1 MGGRVLGR
9 ELANM
14 IVDTYLEE
22 GLHYLSLF
30 IIVCITMNLIM
41 MCLFIKQGSSQV
53 INKYKKQLKY
63 EVTLSSDNGISI
75 RDAKQLTTIKDVKT
89 YNYEQL
95 VNASSHTLKSVNTR
109 LSFPRIC
116 LTELQEDTFLLAGY
130 SSMTLIQDFNSKEYK
145 LKEGRLLNKNDENTS
160 NAVISYALAKNNN
173 LSLGDDIQLNTEK
186 GDVSLSV
193 VGIYKNKVGLLS
205 HLKPYNTI
213 FISLSKAQSLS
224 HAGQTVS
231 SVTYYLNKKSH
242 TEGFIKKAQRKP
254 LDWNHLQLTSNDAQ
268 YNACVSIFENIC
280 DKLKMI
286 PLIIL
291 IISSLFLILICHKLF
306 KTHNLSKILIIFM
319 ISFTISCFT
328 SPSLSKYTINTYL
341 SQHDVNMSQ
350 KETRKIK
357 TTYTPRILIES
368 IGITSIMYLET
379 VIIAYKKKISA

>member
-1 MGGRVLGR
+1 MFKGK
-9 ELANM
+9 
-14 IVDTYLEE
+14 E

-30 IIVCITMNLIM
+30 IIVCITMNLTM

-224 HAGQTVS
+224 HAEQTVS

-291 IISSLFLILICHKLF
+291 IIGSLFLMLICHKLF

-368 IGITSIMYLET
+368 VGITSIMYLET

>member
-1 MGGRVLGR
+1 MSKGK
-9 ELANM
+9 
-14 IVDTYLEE
+14 E

-224 HAGQTVS
+224 HAEQTVS

-328 SPSLSKYTINTYL
+328 SPSLSKYTINTYV

>member
-1 MGGRVLGR
+1 MSKGK
-9 ELANM
+9 
-14 IVDTYLEE
+14 E

-75 RDAKQLTTIKDVKT
+75 RGAKQLTTIKDVKT

-224 HAGQTVS
+224 HAEQTVS

>member
-1 MGGRVLGR
+1 MFKGK
-9 ELANM
+9 
-14 IVDTYLEE
+14 E

-30 IIVCITMNLIM
+30 IIVCITMNIIM

-75 RDAKQLTTIKDVKT
+75 RDAKQLTTIKGVKT

-95 VNASSHTLKSVNTR
+95 VNASSHTLKSVNRR

-186 GDVSLSV
+186 GDVSLSI

-224 HAGQTVS
+224 HTEQTVS
-231 SVTYYLNKKSH
+231 SVTYYLNKKSN

-280 DKLKMI
+280 DKLKII

-291 IISSLFLILICHKLF
+291 IIGSLFLILICHKLF

>member
-1 MGGRVLGR
+1 MFKGK
-9 ELANM
+9 
-14 IVDTYLEE
+14 E

-224 HAGQTVS
+224 HAEQTVS

-291 IISSLFLILICHKLF
+291 IIGSLFLMLICHKLF

-379 VIIAYKKKISA
+379 VIITYKKKISA

>member
-1 MGGRVLGR
+1 MFKGK
-9 ELANM
+9 
-14 IVDTYLEE
+14 E

-224 HAGQTVS
+224 HAEQTVS
-231 SVTYYLNKKSH
+231 SVTYYLNKKRH

-291 IISSLFLILICHKLF
+291 IIGSLFLMLICHKLF

>member
-1 MGGRVLGR
+1 MSKGK
-9 ELANM
+9 
-14 IVDTYLEE
+14 E

-95 VNASSHTLKSVNTR
+95 VNASSHALKSVNTR

-116 LTELQEDTFLLAGY
+116 LTELHEDTFLLAGY

-186 GDVSLSV
+186 GDVSFSV

-224 HAGQTVS
+224 HAEQTVS
-231 SVTYYLNKKSH
+231 SVTYYLNKKSN

-254 LDWNHLQLTSNDAQ
+254 LDWKHLQLTSNDAQ

-291 IISSLFLILICHKLF
+291 IIGSLFLILICHKLF
-306 KTHNLSKILIIFM
+306 KTHNLSKILIIFV
-319 ISFTISCFT
+319 ISYTISCFT

-379 VIIAYKKKISA
+379 IIIAYKKKISA

>member
-1 MGGRVLGR
+1 MFKGK
-9 ELANM
+9 
-14 IVDTYLEE
+14 E

-109 LSFPRIC
+109 FSFPRIC
-116 LTELQEDTFLLAGY
+116 LTELQEDAFLLAGY
-130 SSMTLIQDFNSKEYK
+130 SSMMLIQDFNSKEYK

-224 HAGQTVS
+224 HAEQTVS

-291 IISSLFLILICHKLF
+291 IIGSLFLMLICHKLF

-379 VIIAYKKKISA
+379 VIIAYKQKISA

>member
-1 MGGRVLGR
+1 MSKGK
-9 ELANM
+9 
-14 IVDTYLEE
+14 E

-160 NAVISYALAKNNN
+160 NAVISYSLAKNNN

-224 HAGQTVS
+224 HAEQTVS

>member
-1 MGGRVLGR
+1 MFKGKEDL
-9 ELANM
+9 
-14 IVDTYLEE
+14 Y
-22 GLHYLSLF
+22 YLSLF
-30 IIVCITMNLIM
+30 IIVCITMNIIM

-109 LSFPRIC
+109 LSFPRIR
-116 LTELQEDTFLLAGY
+116 LTKLQEDTFLLAGY

-173 LSLGDDIQLNTEK
+173 LSLGDDIQLKTEK
-186 GDVSLSV
+186 GDVSLSI

-213 FISLSKAQSLS
+213 FIALSKAQSLS
-224 HAGQTVS
+224 HTEQTVS
-231 SVTYYLNKKSH
+231 SVTYYLNKNSN

-280 DKLKMI
+280 DKLKII

-291 IISSLFLILICHKLF
+291 IIGSLFLILICHKLF

>member
-1 MGGRVLGR
+1 MFKGK
-9 ELANM
+9 
-14 IVDTYLEE
+14 E

-30 IIVCITMNLIM
+30 IIVCITMNLTM

-116 LTELQEDTFLLAGY
+116 LTELQEDAFLLAGY

-213 FISLSKAQSLS
+213 LISLSKAQSLS
-224 HAGQTVS
+224 HAEQTVS

-291 IISSLFLILICHKLF
+291 IIGSLFLMLICHKLF

>member
-1 MGGRVLGR
+1 MSKGK
-9 ELANM
+9 
-14 IVDTYLEE
+14 E

-116 LTELQEDTFLLAGY
+116 LTELHEDTFLLAGY

-186 GDVSLSV
+186 GDVSFSV

-224 HAGQTVS
+224 HAEQTVS
-231 SVTYYLNKKSH
+231 SVTYYLNKKSN

-291 IISSLFLILICHKLF
+291 IIGSLFLILICHKLF

-328 SPSLSKYTINTYL
+328 SSSLSKYTINTYL

>member
-1 MGGRVLGR
+1 MFKGK
-9 ELANM
+9 
-14 IVDTYLEE
+14 E

-160 NAVISYALAKNNN
+160 NAVISYSLAKNNN

-186 GDVSLSV
+186 GEVSLSV

-224 HAGQTVS
+224 HAEQTVS
-231 SVTYYLNKKSH
+231 SVTYYLNKKSNA
-242 TEGFIKKAQRKP
+242 EGFIKKAQRKP

-291 IISSLFLILICHKLF
+291 IIGSLFLILICHKLF
-306 KTHNLSKILIIFM
+306 KTYNLSKILIIFM

-341 SQHDVNMSQ
+341 SHHDVNMSQ

>member
-1 MGGRVLGR
+1 MSKGK
-9 ELANM
+9 
-14 IVDTYLEE
+14 E

-306 KTHNLSKILIIFM
+306 KTHNLSKVLIIFM

>member
-1 MGGRVLGR
+1 MFKGK
-9 ELANM
+9 
-14 IVDTYLEE
+14 E

-224 HAGQTVS
+224 HAEQTVS

-291 IISSLFLILICHKLF
+291 IISSLFLILICYKLF

>member
-1 MGGRVLGR
+1 MSKGK
-9 ELANM
+9 
-14 IVDTYLEE
+14 E

-95 VNASSHTLKSVNTR
+95 INASSHTLKSVNTR

-186 GDVSLSV
+186 GDVSFSV

-224 HAGQTVS
+224 HAEQTVS
-231 SVTYYLNKKSH
+231 SVTYYLDKNSN

-254 LDWNHLQLTSNDAQ
+254 LDWKHLQLTSNDAQ

-291 IISSLFLILICHKLF
+291 IIGSLFLILICHKLF
-306 KTHNLSKILIIFM
+306 KTHNLSKILVIFM

-328 SPSLSKYTINTYL
+328 SSSLSKYTINTYL

-368 IGITSIMYLET
+368 IGITSIVYLET

>member
-1 MGGRVLGR
+1 MSKGK
-9 ELANM
+9 
-14 IVDTYLEE
+14 E

-63 EVTLSSDNGISI
+63 EVTLSSNNGISI

-116 LTELQEDTFLLAGY
+116 LTELHEDTFLLAGY

-186 GDVSLSV
+186 GDVSFSV

-224 HAGQTVS
+224 HAEQTVS
-231 SVTYYLNKKSH
+231 SVTYYLNKKSN

-254 LDWNHLQLTSNDAQ
+254 LDWKHLQLTSNDAQ

-291 IISSLFLILICHKLF
+291 IIGSLFLILICHKLF
-306 KTHNLSKILIIFM
+306 KTHNLSKILVIFM

-379 VIIAYKKKISA
+379 IIIAYKKKISA

>member
-1 MGGRVLGR
+1 MSKGK
-9 ELANM
+9 
-14 IVDTYLEE
+14 E

-116 LTELQEDTFLLAGY
+116 LTELHEDTFLLAGY

-186 GDVSLSV
+186 GDVSFSV

-224 HAGQTVS
+224 HAEQTVS
-231 SVTYYLNKKSH
+231 SVTYYLNKKSN

-254 LDWNHLQLTSNDAQ
+254 LDWKHLQLTSNDAQ

-291 IISSLFLILICHKLF
+291 IIGSLFLILICHKLF
-306 KTHNLSKILIIFM
+306 KTHNLSKTLIIFM

-328 SPSLSKYTINTYL
+328 SSSLSKYTINTYL

-379 VIIAYKKKISA
+379 VVIAYKKKISA

>member
-1 MGGRVLGR
+1 MSKGK
-9 ELANM
+9 
-14 IVDTYLEE
+14 E

-213 FISLSKAQSLS
+213 FIALSKAQSLS
-224 HAGQTVS
+224 HTEQTVS
-231 SVTYYLNKKSH
+231 SVTYYLNKKSN

-291 IISSLFLILICHKLF
+291 IIGSLFLMLICHKLF

>member
-1 MGGRVLGR
+1 MSKGR
-9 ELANM
+9 
-14 IVDTYLEE
+14 E
-22 GLHYLSLF
+22 GLHYLLLF
-30 IIVCITMNLIM
+30 LIVLITMNLIM
-41 MCLFIKQGSSQV
+41 MCLFIKQGSLQV

-63 EVTLSSDNGISI
+63 EVTLTSNNGGVSLT
-75 RDAKQLTTIKDVKT
+75 DAKELTHLKGVKA

-95 VNASSHTLKSVNTR
+95 VNASSSLQSVDTR
-109 LSFPRIC
+109 LSFPRIH
-116 LTELQEDTFLLAGY
+116 LKNNQEDSFLLAGY
-130 SSMTLIQDFNSKEYK
+130 SSMTLIQDFNSKEYQ
-145 LKEGRLLNKNDENTS
+145 LKEGRLLTNKDENTS

-173 LSLGDDIQLNTEK
+173 LSLGDDIQLKTEK
-186 GDVSLSV
+186 GDVSLSI

-224 HAGQTVS
+224 HTEQTVS
-231 SVTYYLNKKSH
+231 SVTYYLNKKSN

-280 DKLKMI
+280 DKLKII

-291 IISSLFLILICHKLF
+291 IIGSLFLILICHKLF

>member
-1 MGGRVLGR
+1 MSKGK
-9 ELANM
+9 
-14 IVDTYLEE
+14 E

-116 LTELQEDTFLLAGY
+116 LTELQEDAFLLAGY

-224 HAGQTVS
+224 HAEQTVS

-368 IGITSIMYLET
+368 IGITSIMYLEI

>member
-1 MGGRVLGR
+1 MSKGK
-9 ELANM
+9 
-14 IVDTYLEE
+14 E

-116 LTELQEDTFLLAGY
+116 LTELHEDTFLLAGY

-186 GDVSLSV
+186 GDVSFSV

-224 HAGQTVS
+224 HAEQTVS
-231 SVTYYLNKKSH
+231 SVTYYLDKNSN

-254 LDWNHLQLTSNDAQ
+254 LDWKHLQLTSNDAQ

-291 IISSLFLILICHKLF
+291 IIGSLFLILICHKLF

-328 SPSLSKYTINTYL
+328 SSSLSKYTINTYL

>member
-1 MGGRVLGR
+1 MFKGK
-9 ELANM
+9 
-14 IVDTYLEE
+14 E

-116 LTELQEDTFLLAGY
+116 LTELHEDTFLLAGY

-224 HAGQTVS
+224 HAEQTVS
-231 SVTYYLNKKSH
+231 SVTYYLDKNSN

-254 LDWNHLQLTSNDAQ
+254 LDWKHLQLTSNDAQ

-291 IISSLFLILICHKLF
+291 IIGSLFLILICHKLF
-306 KTHNLSKILIIFM
+306 KTHNLSKILVIFM

-328 SPSLSKYTINTYL
+328 SSSLSKYTINTYL

-379 VIIAYKKKISA
+379 IIIAYKKKISA

>member
-1 MGGRVLGR
+1 MSKGK
-9 ELANM
+9 
-14 IVDTYLEE
+14 E

-95 VNASSHTLKSVNTR
+95 INASSHTLKSVNTR

-224 HAGQTVS
+224 HAEQTVS
-231 SVTYYLNKKSH
+231 SVTYYLDKNSN

-254 LDWNHLQLTSNDAQ
+254 LDWKHLQLTSNDAQ

-280 DKLKMI
+280 DKIKMI
-286 PLIIL
+286 PLVIL
-291 IISSLFLILICHKLF
+291 IIGSLFLILICHKLF

-328 SPSLSKYTINTYL
+328 SSSLSKYTINTYL

>member
-1 MGGRVLGR
+1 MSKGK
-9 ELANM
+9 
-14 IVDTYLEE
+14 E

-160 NAVISYALAKNNN
+160 NAVISYALAKSNN

-224 HAGQTVS
+224 HAEQTVS
-231 SVTYYLNKKSH
+231 SVTYYLNKKSN
-242 TEGFIKKAQRKP
+242 TEGFIKKAQRKQ
-254 LDWNHLQLTSNDAQ
+254 LDWKHLQLTSNDAQ

-291 IISSLFLILICHKLF
+291 IIGSLFLILICHKLF

-328 SPSLSKYTINTYL
+328 SSSLSKYTINTYL

>member
-1 MGGRVLGR
+1 MSKGK
-9 ELANM
+9 
-14 IVDTYLEE
+14 E

-224 HAGQTVS
+224 HAEQTVS
-231 SVTYYLNKKSH
+231 FVTYYLNKKSH

>member
-1 MGGRVLGR
+1 MSKGK
-9 ELANM
+9 
-14 IVDTYLEE
+14 E
-22 GLHYLSLF
+22 GLHYLSLY

-95 VNASSHTLKSVNTR
+95 VNASPHTLKSVNTR

-224 HAGQTVS
+224 HAEQTVS

>member
-1 MGGRVLGR
+1 MFKGK
-9 ELANM
+9 
-14 IVDTYLEE
+14 E

-41 MCLFIKQGSSQV
+41 MCLFIKQGSLQV

-109 LSFPRIC
+109 LSFPCIR
-116 LTELQEDTFLLAGY
+116 LTKLQEDTFLLAGY

-186 GDVSLSV
+186 GDVSLSI

-213 FISLSKAQSLS
+213 FIALSKAQSLS
-224 HAGQTVS
+224 HTEQTVS
-231 SVTYYLNKKSH
+231 SVTYYLNKNSN
-242 TEGFIKKAQRKP
+242 TEGFIKKAQRKT

>member
-1 MGGRVLGR
+1 MSKGK
-9 ELANM
+9 
-14 IVDTYLEE
+14 E

-224 HAGQTVS
+224 HAEQTVS

-328 SPSLSKYTINTYL
+328 SPSLSKYIINTYL

>member
-1 MGGRVLGR
+1 MSKGR
-9 ELANM
+9 
-14 IVDTYLEE
+14 E
-22 GLHYLSLF
+22 GLHYLLLF
-30 IIVCITMNLIM
+30 LIVLITMNLIM
-41 MCLFIKQGSSQV
+41 MCLFIKQGSLQV

-63 EVTLSSDNGISI
+63 EVTLISNNGGVSLT
-75 RDAKQLTTIKDVKT
+75 DAKELTHLKGVKA

-95 VNASSHTLKSVNTR
+95 VNASSSLQSVDTR
-109 LSFPRIC
+109 LSFPRIH
-116 LTELQEDTFLLAGY
+116 LKNNQEDSFLLAGY

-186 GDVSLSV
+186 GDVSLSI

-224 HAGQTVS
+224 HTEQTVS
-231 SVTYYLNKKSH
+231 SVTYYLNKNSN

>member
-1 MGGRVLGR
+1 MSKGKEV
-9 ELANM
+9 
-14 IVDTYLEE
+14 
-22 GLHYLSLF
+22 LHYLSLF

-224 HAGQTVS
+224 HAEQTVS